1 MIMENQNEIFDVNY
15 VAEVELIYK
24 NQVKP
29 ALRPMVTNAS
39 STYQMFLNS
48 WDLGKIELQEHFKVM
63 LLNQGNKV
71 LGIFSMSAG
80 GVSATVVDRKLI
92 FATALKA
99 NASKIILA
107 HNHPSGSL
115 RPSTSDID
123 LTKMIVTAGKILEIT
138 VLDHLIITREG
149 YYSFADEGLI

>member
-1 MIMENQNEIFDVNY
+1 MENQNEIFDVNY

-29 ALRPMVTNAS
+29 ALRPIVTSAN

-48 WDLGKIELQEHFKVM
+48 WDSGKIELQEHFKVM

-80 GVSATVVDRKLI
+80 GVSSTVVDRKLI

-115 RPSTSDID
+115 RPSNSDIE
-123 LTKMIVTAGKILEIT
+123 LTKIIVTAGKILEIA
-138 VLDHLIITREG
+138 VLDHLIITRDG